1 MSNASD
7 PIPQPQQPLNTNQQS
22 ISTHH
27 MTTRAKAGIFKPR
40 HQLDLAHTS
49 SHALYSTLFA
59 QKDPKGFKSAA
70 KNPKWMLAMHE
81 EMTALQQNDTW
92 VLGPRPNIE
101 MSSVPNGCFAQSII

>member
-1 MSNASD
+1 
-7 PIPQPQQPLNTNQQS
+7 
-22 ISTHH
+22 

-81 EMTALQQNDTW
+81 EMIALQQNDTW
-92 VLGPRPNIE
+92 VLVPFFYWLWTSGVVHESKFMGPAETLEAIE
-101 MSSVPNGCFAQSII
+101 VCGHNAGTTKISQGIGLS